1 MIVLV
6 EAPSIDWELLAR
18 KLRGRCAEERIK
30 LHELAL
36 MIGVTRTVLWRLT
49 AGVTGCRPEAFMAVC
64 DWLEID
70 PRTLFKPVPDARHL
84 PALPA
89 VPEPT
94 HCFNADDWEVTYCW
108 SDRAD
113 LHDDM
118 FCGDVLRV
126 AAESGLFSEI
136 ILVDDGS
143 SDGTSRAFEQ
153 AQTDVAARGEPGRVP
168 TDFRLV
174 SHPRNM
180 GKAVAMRD
188 GLQLAAGE
196 IVMFMDADLVG
207 LKPEHLKAM
216 LAPLTDESDYRS
228 SLGVFIGG
236 RAATTMAQKIAPFIS
251 GQRACFRKDLADFKA
266 WERVGFGV
274 EMMDHHMDF
283 IAAGCD
289 FTLQAPVPV

>member
-126 AAESGLFSEI
+126 GRLTRLPDQWIACVPVTFDEAGRPDETEMRWFDSFEEANTAANPPLPAAPGSADGRTGRDCARACPQTLRSQTTRSTGQSE
-136 ILVDDGS
+136 L
-143 SDGTSRAFEQ
+143 
-153 AQTDVAARGEPGRVP
+153 
-168 TDFRLV
+168 
-174 SHPRNM
+174 
-180 GKAVAMRD
+180 RD
-188 GLQLAAGE
+188 R
-196 IVMFMDADLVG
+196 
-207 LKPEHLKAM
+207 
-216 LAPLTDESDYRS
+216 YRF
-228 SLGVFIGG
+228 GNICGG
-236 RAATTMAQKIAPFIS
+236 RRDRRLLLVATSAEGRS
-251 GQRACFRKDLADFKA
+251 CRRWSCGLA
-266 WERVGFGV
+266 
-274 EMMDHHMDF
+274 
-283 IAAGCD
+283 
-289 FTLQAPVPV
+289 